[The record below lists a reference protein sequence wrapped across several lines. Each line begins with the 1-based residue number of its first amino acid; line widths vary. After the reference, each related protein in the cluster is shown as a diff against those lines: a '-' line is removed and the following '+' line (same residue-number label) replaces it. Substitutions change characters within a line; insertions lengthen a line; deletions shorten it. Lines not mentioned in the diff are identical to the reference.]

1 MHSVLHSLTD
11 VRRWRLRVEPSLSA
25 EVLEETGQIEQFEEE
40 EEKGKP
46 MQVLSYVLP
55 VQPADLQQVTHVH
68 IHHIELSQFKF
79 ELWHFFLTCV
89 VRQSMR

>member
-1 MHSVLHSLTD
+1 MHRCVYSVLHSLTD

-46 MQVLSYVLP
+46 MQVLSYILP
-55 VQPADLQQVTHVH
+55 VQPADLQQEVTGYTHVH
-68 IHHIELSQFKF
+68 IH
-79 ELWHFFLTCV
+79 CV
-89 VRQSMR
+89 AI